1 MVVLAYAGYSIEN
14 SAGTKKFLFLFLV
27 CGLASALNSLHWNL
41 FTIDI
46 GASGAIMGLLGF
58 WLVRNILSANNGK
71 SMLVLL
77 IHFGVFVSMNLFLPE
92 KLHPDYASQFGGVLT
107 GILIGFV
114 SFAKGGS
121 IGFSKVRIEYLVI
134 VLLIGWFFVLPR
146 YQVRYFKFFKQVV
159 AAEDTT
165 TQLLKDKFTDD
176 DMRTFIRNYHQ
187 WDEVLTRLQEQ
198 TNLPPELA
206 TDTFKLRNY
215 ISLRKKENIFKKTV
229 VQHEAYTYLDS
240 VDYLHRIMQQ
250 YMDLDYGLWSRI
262 KAIPELIDSTSAE
275 LSRILYDSNGV
286 ETEAGPAAYYRVGF
300 RDSLGRWDGA
310 VREYYA
316 NGAIRMK
323 GSFKQNERDGVF
335 LYYSDKK
342 KHTAAGRYVD
352 NQRFGKWETYHANGR
367 IASEVFYN
375 GEAFVKNVWDSVG
388 NHLVVDGNGREVQHY
403 PNGVI
408 AIEGEY
414 RHGVK
419 EGYWYG
425 RHPNGEMYFE
435 ETFHGGRLL
444 QGKSRTLAGETFV
457 YDESSMFPIPEGGFE
472 NFYAYVKTE
481 TRKLDSDELG
491 HVKISFL
498 VSRKGVLSQLYI
510 EQSATPA
517 LDVKAMSI
525 IREGPRWLPAR
536 RHGHEAVEETA
547 LVQVEF
553 Y

>member
-1 MVVLAYAGYSIEN
+1 
-14 SAGTKKFLFLFLV
+14 
-27 CGLASALNSLHWNL
+27 
-41 FTIDI
+41 
-46 GASGAIMGLLGF
+46 
-58 WLVRNILSANNGK
+58 
-71 SMLVLL
+71 
-77 IHFGVFVSMNLFLPE
+77 
-92 KLHPDYASQFGGVLT
+92 
-107 GILIGFV
+107 
-114 SFAKGGS
+114 
-121 IGFSKVRIEYLVI
+121 
-134 VLLIGWFFVLPR
+134 
-146 YQVRYFKFFKQVV
+146 
-159 AAEDTT
+159 
-165 TQLLKDKFTDD
+165 
-176 DMRTFIRNYHQ
+176 
-187 WDEVLTRLQEQ
+187 
-198 TNLPPELA
+198 
-206 TDTFKLRNY
+206 
-215 ISLRKKENIFKKTV
+215 
-229 VQHEAYTYLDS
+229 
-240 VDYLHRIMQQ
+240 
-250 YMDLDYGLWSRI
+250 MDLDYGLWSRI

-286 ETEAGPAAYYRVGF
+286 ETESGPAAYYRVGF